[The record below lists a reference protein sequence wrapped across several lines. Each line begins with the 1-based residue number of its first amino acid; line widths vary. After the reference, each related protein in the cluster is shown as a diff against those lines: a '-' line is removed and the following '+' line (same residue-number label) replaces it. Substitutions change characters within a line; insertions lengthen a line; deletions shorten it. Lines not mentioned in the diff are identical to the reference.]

1 MSSIEIT
8 GQQMYDLL
16 LTIDRKV
23 TAMAQAQE
31 SHDRQLADHEGRLR
45 VIEAEED
52 VSARL
57 ERMETDMR
65 DLLEQVRGLQR
76 KVWAIPSATAIIAAA
91 AVVLTLVRTF

>member
-16 LTIDRKV
+16 LSIDRKV

-31 SHDRQLADHEGRLR
+31 SHGRQLADHEGRLR
-45 VIEAEED
+45 VIESEED
-52 VSARL
+52 MTARL
-57 ERMETDMR
+57 ERMENDMR

-76 KVWAIPSATAIIAAA
+76 KVWAIPSATAVIAGA

>member
-52 VSARL
+52 VSSRL
-57 ERMETDMR
+57 ERMENDMR

-76 KVWAIPSATAIIAAA
+76 KVWAIPSATAVIAAA

>member
-76 KVWAIPSATAIIAAA
+76 KVWAIPSATAVIAAA

>member
-16 LTIDRKV
+16 LSIDRKV

>member
-23 TAMAQAQE
+23 TAMAQAME

-45 VIEAEED
+45 SIEAEED
-52 VSARL
+52 TTARL
-57 ERMETDMR
+57 ERMENDMR

-76 KVWAIPSATAIIAAA
+76 KVWAIPSATAVIAAA

>member
-16 LTIDRKV
+16 LSIDRKV
-23 TAMAQAQE
+23 TAMAQAME

-45 VIEAEED
+45 VIESEED
-52 VSARL
+52 MTARL
-57 ERMETDMR
+57 ERMENDMR

-76 KVWAIPSATAIIAAA
+76 KVWAIPSATAVIAAV
-91 AVVLTLVRTF
+91 AVVLTLVRTY

>member
-16 LTIDRKV
+16 LSIDRKV

-45 VIEAEED
+45 VIESEED

-76 KVWAIPSATAIIAAA
+76 KVWAIPSATALIAAA
-91 AVVLTLVRTF
+91 AIILTLVRTY

>member
-16 LTIDRKV
+16 LSIDRKV

-45 VIEAEED
+45 VIESEED

-57 ERMETDMR
+57 ERMEVDMR

-76 KVWAIPSATAIIAAA
+76 KVWAIPSATALIAAA
-91 AVVLTLVRTF
+91 AIILTLVRTY

>member
-45 VIEAEED
+45 VIESEED

-57 ERMETDMR
+57 ERMEVDMR
-65 DLLEQVRGLQR
+65 DLLEQIRGLQR

>member
-1 MSSIEIT
+1 MPSIEIT

-23 TAMAQAQE
+23 TAMAAAQE

>member
-16 LTIDRKV
+16 LSIDRKV

-57 ERMETDMR
+57 ERMENDMR

>member
-16 LTIDRKV
+16 LSIDRKV

-45 VIEAEED
+45 VIESEED
-52 VSARL
+52 MSSRL
-57 ERMETDMR
+57 ERMEVDMR

-76 KVWAIPSATAIIAAA
+76 KVWAIPSATALIAAA
-91 AVVLTLVRTF
+91 AIILTLVRTY